1 MLNKFSDEELKNFL
15 SNFER
20 RHVKAGEYIIKEGEE
35 SGCVFILVENGEIEV
50 SKKTYEG
57 KEYVVSIVKPEDRV
71 VFNETSLI
79 DEKGSFSTL
88 RALKDSTVIVIHKK
102 EFFEYIHKNKEIGMK
117 ILEDMLVDCI
127 KHLRKRDDDVIALF
141 NTIEILLNE

>member
-1 MLNKFSDEELKNFL
+1 MFNHLNEEEIKDFLNNFK
-15 SNFER
+15 R
-20 RHVKAGEYIIKEGEE
+20 KKVKAGEIIIREGEE
-35 SGCVFILVENGEIEV
+35 SDCAFILVENGEIEV

-102 EFFEYIHKNKEIGMK
+102 NFFDYIHKNPQMGVK
-117 ILEDMLVDCI
+117 ILESMLINCA
-127 KHLRKRDDDVIALF
+127 KHLRKRDDDIIALF

>member
-1 MLNKFSDEELKNFL
+1 MFNHLNEEEIKDFLNNFK
-15 SNFER
+15 R
-20 RHVKAGEYIIKEGEE
+20 KKVKAGEIIIREGEE
-35 SGCVFILVENGEIEV
+35 SDSAFVLIENGKIEV
-50 SKKTYEG
+50 SRKTYEG
-57 KEYVVSIVKPEDRV
+57 KEYIVAIIRPEDKV
-71 VFNETSLI
+71 VFNETALI

-88 RALKDSTVIVIHKK
+88 KALEDSTIVVIRKK

-117 ILEDMLVDCI
+117 ILEDMLIDCI